1 MGFLQKTSKQTAKL
15 KSLLGLAVSRIAVA
29 RRPRLARK
37 SIACSDASQLLVL
50 GHLDRALHRVHTDD
64 TKQDA
69 EQVIQED
76 NMLEAFG
83 IIELY
88 CKRLI
93 EQAEQIDK
101 PQECGEELR
110 EAAASIM
117 FAAGWCGDLQE
128 LLFAR
133 TILADKFGGDFA
145 VAAKEGTGI
154 VDPIVRTLS
163 TFDHFLA
170 GVIDPQCKMDGETAG
185 RSSQALSVLPLQLV
199 WKLSGS
205 TAGMELKKKVTKEIA
220 TENNIL
226 VDFSELPEATE
237 DGNDI
242 LVDFFE
248 LQEATKEGN
257 NNVPDSQ
264 ELLGEM
270 PCQDDMDESSE
281 SDNDHPRSH
290 GTNTPGL
297 ESDENVH
304 IVTNSDGS
312 DDEEVTG
319 RRNRRWWRL
328 GCA

>member
-1 MGFLQKTSKQTAKL
+1 MGFLHKTSKQTAKL

-29 RRPRLARK
+29 RQPRLARR
-37 SIACSDASQLLVL
+37 SIACSDVSQLLVL
-50 GHLDRALHRVHTDD
+50 GHLDRALHR
-64 TKQDA
+64 A

-93 EQAEQIDK
+93 EQAEQLDK
-101 PQECGEELR
+101 PEECGEELR

-154 VDPIVRTLS
+154 VDPI
-163 TFDHFLA
+163 
-170 GVIDPQCKMDGETAG
+170 
-185 RSSQALSVLPLQLV
+185 LV
-199 WKLSGS
+199 WKLSGNTTS
-205 TAGMELKKKVTKEIA
+205 MELKKKLTKEIA
-220 TENNIL
+220 AENNIL

-237 DGNDI
+237 DGSDI
-242 LVDFFE
+242 LLDFCR
-248 LQEATKEGN
+248 LQEATDEGN

-264 ELLGEM
+264 ELLGQM
-270 PCQDDMDESSE
+270 SCQDDMDEGSE
-281 SDNDHPRSH
+281 SDNEHPRSH

-312 DDEEVTG
+312 DDEVTG

>member
-1 MGFLQKTSKQTAKL
+1 MQLLCVGSKLVSEDGHEELWLTHPPPGQRAKHRPAMGFLQKTSKQTAKL

-50 GHLDRALHRVHTDD
+50 GHLDRALHR
-64 TKQDA
+64 A

-154 VDPIVRTLS
+154 VDPI
-163 TFDHFLA
+163 
-170 GVIDPQCKMDGETAG
+170 
-185 RSSQALSVLPLQLV
+185 LV

>member
-1 MGFLQKTSKQTAKL
+1 
-15 KSLLGLAVSRIAVA
+15 
-29 RRPRLARK
+29 
-37 SIACSDASQLLVL
+37 
-50 GHLDRALHRVHTDD
+50 
-64 TKQDA
+64 
-69 EQVIQED
+69 
-76 NMLEAFG
+76 
-83 IIELY
+83 
-88 CKRLI
+88 
-93 EQAEQIDK
+93 
-101 PQECGEELR
+101 
-110 EAAASIM
+110 
-117 FAAGWCGDLQE
+117 
-128 LLFAR
+128 
-133 TILADKFGGDFA
+133 
-145 VAAKEGTGI
+145 
-154 VDPIVRTLS
+154 
-163 TFDHFLA
+163 
-170 GVIDPQCKMDGETAG
+170 
-185 RSSQALSVLPLQLV
+185 V

-220 TENNIL
+220 AENNIL

-237 DGNDI
+237 DGNDM

-248 LQEATKEGN
+248 LQEATEEGN

-281 SDNDHPRSH
+281 SDNDHPHSH

-312 DDEEVTG
+312 DDEVKG